1 MPGTKSRDYEP
12 QLIEE
17 DFNQTNQGGDT
28 MKPNKVQR
36 KDAELKLAFLN
47 HIIGEIQDNEL
58 TEKGTAQVELSCMM
72 SNTFDDYVES
82 LKKGVEK
89 ADDKKSAHKSNE
101 PCCVF
106 GCPAKLFKLIQ
117 KSWKDLGTGELQLH
131 SNKKLV
137 IRNKSTGR
145 LQLNTTVAK
154 GMVFEKLEENKVIFK
169 AMEVGEQEGTMVLL
183 HLNRDK
189 IDSLVKELKNMSG
202 SE

>member
-17 DFNQTNQGGDT
+17 DSNQTNQSGDT
-28 MKPNKVQR
+28 TKPNKPR
-36 KDAELKLAFLN
+36 RRDGELKIAFLN
-47 HIIGEIQDNEL
+47 HILGEIQDCEL
-58 TEKGTAQVELSCMM
+58 TQNDTAQAELPSMM
-72 SNTFDDYVES
+72 TNTFVDYMELV
-82 LKKGVEK
+82 KKDVEK

-106 GCPAKLFKLIQ
+106 ECPAKLFKLIQ
-117 KSWKDLGTGELQLH
+117 KSWKDFGSGELQLH
-131 SNKKLV
+131 SNKQLV

-145 LQLNTTVAK
+145 LQLKTTVAK
-154 GMVFEKLEENKVIFK
+154 GMVFEKLKKKKIMFK
-169 AMEVGEQEGTMVLL
+169 AMEVGEQEGTLALL
-183 HLNRDK
+183 HVNLDK